1 MDQQV
6 RPHHLLERLAEIRG
20 DLSQSERRV
29 ADVVLDSPESVPRKT
44 LAALSAEAEVSEPTV
59 LRFCRSL
66 GLSGFADFKIELA
79 QALASGGSAYVHRDI
94 RWDDDLA
101 TVCDKVVDTSVSA
114 ILGLRRSLDETVLRA
129 AADRIRAANRLEI
142 FAIGLTDPVATDAQQ
157 KFMRLDITCQALHD
171 GHLQTMSAA
180 TLRPGDVA
188 LVFSYNGRI
197 KDIVRSARTA
207 HNSDA
212 FVIAVTRSESPLAAV
227 ADLLIPIDTP
237 EDTFLY
243 APMATRLAHFVMVDL
258 LSTLV
263 TLARGPEV
271 IERLEKI
278 KESMSDQ
285 WIVGDTPQGHRRKG
299 GRDGAQL
306 KAKSKGRKT

>member
-1 MDQQV
+1 MDLQV
-6 RPHHLLERLAEIRG
+6 SRHDLLERLAEIRG

-29 ADVVLDSPESVPRKT
+29 ANVVLDAPENVPRKT

-79 QALASGGSAYVHRDI
+79 QALAVGGAAYVHRDI
-94 RWDDDLA
+94 RLDDDIT

-114 ILGLRRSLDETVLRA
+114 ILALRRSLDEVVLREA
-129 AADRIRAANRLEI
+129 VERIRSANRLDLY
-142 FAIGLTDPVATDAQQ
+142 AGGLTNTVASDAQQ

-188 LVFSYNGRI
+188 LAFSYNGRI
-197 KDIVRSARTA
+197 KDIVRTARTA
-207 HNSDA
+207 RDSGA
-212 FVIAVTRSESPLAAV
+212 YVIALTRSDSPLAAIANLLV
-227 ADLLIPIDTP
+227 AIDTP

-263 TLARGPEV
+263 TLARGPGV
-271 IERLEKI
+271 IERLEYI
-278 KESMSDQ
+278 KESLSDQ
-285 WIVGDTPQGHRRKG
+285 WIVGDEPRKPRRKAGQG
-299 GRDGAQL
+299 GTQL
-306 KAKSKGRKT
+306 KTETLGR

>member
-1 MDQQV
+1 MDLQV
-6 RPHHLLERLAEIRG
+6 RPHDLLERLAAIRV

-29 ADVVLDSPESVPRKT
+29 ADVVLEAPESVPRKT

-79 QALASGGSAYVHRDI
+79 QALAAGGAAYIHRDI
-94 RWDDDLA
+94 RLDDDLT
-101 TVCDKVVDTSVSA
+101 TVCDKVVDTSVNA
-114 ILGLRRSLDETVLRA
+114 ILSLRRSIDEVVLREA
-129 AADRIRAANRLEI
+129 VDRIRSANRLDLY
-142 FAIGLTDPVATDAQQ
+142 AVGLTNTVAIDAQQ

-171 GHLQTMSAA
+171 AHLQTMSAA

-188 LVFSYNGRI
+188 LAFSYNGHI
-197 KDIVRSARTA
+197 KDIVRCARTA
-207 HNSDA
+207 RDVGA
-212 FVIAVTRSESPLAAV
+212 YVIAITRSESPLADI
-227 ADLLIPIDTP
+227 ADLLITIDTP

-263 TLARGPEV
+263 TLARGPGV
-271 IERLEKI
+271 VERLEYI
-278 KESMSDQ
+278 KESLNDQ
-285 WIVGDTPQGHRRKG
+285 WIVGDEPRNPRRKG
-299 GRDGAQL
+299 GRRGAQL
-306 KAKSKGRKT
+306 RTETQGR